1 MQLNPT
7 NINSNNT
14 FGHNNPW
21 ADSPYDNSK
30 KRTVLYT
37 TAIGSFAGMAC
48 HAKYKG
54 YSLNP
59 KKIFGTSLNPKN
71 IFQKLKNTYW
81 GKVDFDDKPVIII
94 GAGSCLGGL
103 AGGYLIDKD
112 KENRKSKKREAL
124 LQMTN
129 ISLPIIFTTRM
140 AKWGQY
146 IGNKYWDKNRPKNL
160 HTFRTKIPQGVSAM
174 LGLIAGVFTA
184 NVVANKINEKIFN
197 QGKGRPVQATDFSAH
212 LDDICVA
219 ARQISNTKLTD
230 YIQKLVPIALM
241 VAGNEVGNTTIENA
255 DS

>member
-1 MQLNPT
+1 MQIFPANIT
-7 NINSNNT
+7 NNNKT

-21 ADSPYDNSK
+21 ADSPY
-30 KRTVLYT
+30 KRNQQVLVGLT
-37 TAIGSFAGMAC
+37 TAAGVFTGMAC

-59 KKIFGTSLNPKN
+59 KKMFKN
-71 IFQKLKNTYW
+71 IKNSYW
-81 GKVDFDDKPVIII
+81 GKVEFDDKPVIII
-94 GAGSCLGGL
+94 GAGSCIGGL
-103 AGGYLIDKD
+103 TGGYMIDKD
-112 KENRKSKKREAL
+112 RENRKAKMREAL

-146 IGNKYWDKNRPKNL
+146 LGNKYWDNSRPKEI
-160 HTFRTKIPQGVSAM
+160 HTFRTKVPQGIFAM
-174 LGLIAGVFTA
+174 AGLVAGVFTA
-184 NVVANKINEKIFN
+184 NVIANKINEHLFH
-197 QGKGRPVQATDFSAH
+197 QGKGRPVQASDFSAH

-219 ARQISNTKLTD
+219 ARQVSDSKLTD

-241 VAGNEVGNTTIENA
+241 VAGNEVGNTTVANA